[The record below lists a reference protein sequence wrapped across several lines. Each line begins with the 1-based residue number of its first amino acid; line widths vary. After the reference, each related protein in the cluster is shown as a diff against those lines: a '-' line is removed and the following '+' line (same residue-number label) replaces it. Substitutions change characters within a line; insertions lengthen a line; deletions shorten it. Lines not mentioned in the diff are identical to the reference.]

1 MCVVLKENILKKE
14 FSLVIILKHFIS
26 AQSRYKKLHLSP
38 RALVRIFTS
47 FQLIFVRTIFHPLKQ
62 TTVISRIVVRKNGP
76 FPVKTWEKQHA
87 LVGENCHS
95 MKFMSF
101 FISDE
106 IEVAVNMQRLFED
119 LLYQYKVDL
128 CLWAHVHSYER
139 TCKLYKNMCTHDGIV
154 HIITGTAGR
163 ALDLEPYKKNP
174 WSEFR
179 SIEYGYGR
187 ITIYSSKAL
196 KYEFLSSST
205 MEVVDSY
212 LFEK

>member
-1 MCVVLKENILKKE
+1 M
-14 FSLVIILKHFIS
+14 
-26 AQSRYKKLHLSP
+26 P
-38 RALVRIFTS
+38 
-47 FQLIFVRTIFHPLKQ
+47 
-62 TTVISRIVVRKNGP
+62 
-76 FPVKTWEKQHA
+76 
-87 LVGENCHS
+87 
-95 MKFMSF
+95 F

-139 TCKLYKNMCTHDGIV
+139 TCKLYKNMCIHDGIV

-163 ALDLEPYKKNP
+163 ALDIEPYKKNS

-187 ITIYSSKAL
+187 ITVYSSKAL

-212 LFEK
+212 KFEK